1 MAAGATYE
9 PIATTT
15 LGSTASEVN
24 FTSISGS
31 YTDLV
36 IVVNGST
43 TTGKEFAVQ
52 FNGDTG
58 SNYSRTIL
66 SGTGSAANSNRQTSQ
81 TVLSLNF
88 YGNMSAAQPNTTI
101 VSIQNYS
108 NSTTYKSVLARANDA
123 TSGLDAIVGLWRSTS
138 AITSIKCLPY
148 SAGTF
153 ASGLMITLYGIAAA

>member
-1 MAAGATYE
+1 MPAGSTYST
-9 PIATTT
+9 IATTT

-24 FTSISGS
+24 FNSISGS

-36 IVVNGST
+36 MVVNGST
-43 TTGKEFAVQ
+43 TTGKEVAVQ

-66 SGTGSAANSNRQTSQ
+66 SGTGSAANSNRQSNQ

-88 YGNMSAAQPNTTI
+88 YGNMSASQPNTTI
-101 VSIQNYS
+101 IQIQNYS
-108 NSTTYKSVLARANDA
+108 NSTTNKTVLARANDA

-153 ASGLMITLYGIAAA
+153 ASGLMITLYGILSA